1 MEVGNGGDFTQRRVG
16 CSCSVPGSGPS
27 LQSWGEGGVRGSGL
41 RAWPSLRE
49 QVAEVDRTPAILH
62 FTGRSYAHATY
73 SLPVMI
79 LERPDYNLKVIQWIY
94 SQSS

>member
-1 MEVGNGGDFTQRRVG
+1 MVEILHKGGLDAAAAFQGLAR
-16 CSCSVPGSGPS
+16 

-79 LERPDYNLKVIQWIY
+79 LERPDYNLKVIQWLY